1 MRLASY
7 IVTMKATKESVLSLM
22 LGLNAVYSRVPR
34 DRWVHFQHY
43 VKGLSYDDWEFII
56 DKMKDVNITMY
67 KSYIR
72 FLRSETYGN

>member
-1 MRLASY
+1 MRLVLY
-7 IVTMKATKESVLSLM
+7 IVIMKATKESVLSMM
-22 LGLNAVYSRVPR
+22 LGLNAVYTRVPR
-34 DRWVHFQHY
+34 DRWVFFQHY
-43 VKGLSYDDWEFII
+43 VKALSYDDWEFII